1 MQRGNF
7 NSAIKQHQGIM
18 IQFEG
23 RRKAMR
29 FRTVL
34 NLAVLSLILM
44 LFLGLNP
51 ESVSAEKV
59 LRVSGDPNELGVTTF
74 NPINVELSHDAM
86 WLIYDRFIE
95 RDSNGKFYPG
105 LAESWEISQ
114 DGLIW
119 KLKLK
124 TGVTFH
130 DGSSFNAEVA
140 KWFFKEMATGP
151 SAYMVAG
158 IDRVEINDPHAVT
171 IFLKNPEPN
180 MLFNLSTSFMCVPSM
195 EAYQKY
201 GEEYGIK
208 YVIGSGPYI
217 YESWKPGDSLTV
229 VKNPKYAWGPG
240 FAKNKGPAKIDKVV
254 YREIKDESTR
264 FLELKTGKL
273 DVLFSIP
280 TMFLDKVKQDSNL
293 NVVRLPGVV
302 LFHMVMNTQSELL
315 TDPLVRKGIAL
326 AVDQDSITKNVFAGA
341 GQPAHTYL
349 IASLPASNVADEFKI
364 RHNLEAAKKAL
375 DKAGWKAG
383 SDGIRINK
391 DGQRLE
397 LKIWAKN
404 ESTYRRVAEVIQ
416 AQLAKVGVDGKITL
430 LDPSTIRTQLRKG
443 EQQLVVR
450 SYSWEN
456 ADILE
461 WFLNSKRMGY
471 PNAAMWHDNE
481 SDYLMQKA
489 MTRARSMEERIDY
502 FKAYHSYVLTQYVWA
517 PIYLP
522 DQIFAVNERVILPDP
537 LMENR
542 LVGATILDYDL
553 K

>member
-1 MQRGNF
+1 MKGKSIF
-7 NSAIKQHQGIM
+7 KLVIFGSALLMVMG
-18 IQFEG
+18 
-23 RRKAMR
+23 
-29 FRTVL
+29 L
-34 NLAVLSLILM
+34 NLVFA
-44 LFLGLNP
+44 
-51 ESVSAEKV
+51 SADKV
-59 LRVSGDPNELGVTTF
+59 LYVSGDPNELGVTTF
-74 NPINVELSHDAM
+74 NPIKVELSHDAM

-95 RDSNGKFYPG
+95 RDSDNKYYPG
-105 LAESWEISQ
+105 LAESWDISE
-114 DGLIW
+114 DGLVW
-119 KLKLK
+119 KMKLKK
-124 TGVTFH
+124 GVKFH
-130 DGSSFNAEVA
+130 DGSPFNAEVA
-140 KWFFKEMATGP
+140 KWFFKEMNTGP

-158 IDRVEINDPHAVT
+158 IDRVEINDPHAIT
-171 IFLKNPEPN
+171 IYFKNPEPN

-195 EAYQKY
+195 EAYKKY
-201 GEEYGIK
+201 GEDYGIK
-208 YVIGSGPYI
+208 YVIGSGPYK

-229 VKNPKYAWGPG
+229 VKNPDYTWGPG
-240 FAKNKGPAKIDKVV
+240 FAKNKGPALIDKVV

-273 DVLFSIP
+273 DVLFSVP
-280 TMFLDKVKQDSNL
+280 TMFLEKVKQDSKL
-293 NVVRLPGVV
+293 KVIRLPGVV
-302 LFHMVMNTQSELL
+302 LFHMVMNTQSEPLN
-315 TDPLVRKGIAL
+315 DPMVRKGIAL

-349 IASLPASNVADEFKI
+349 IASLPSSMVAEEFKI
-364 RHNLEAAKKAL
+364 YHNLEAANEAL
-375 DKAGWKAG
+375 EKAGWKTAA
-383 SDGIRINK
+383 DGIRVNK

-397 LKIWAKN
+397 LKMWAKN

-416 AQLAKVGVDGKITL
+416 AQLAKVGVDAKITL

-443 EQQLVVR
+443 EQQMVVR
-450 SYSWEN
+450 SYNWEN

-489 MTRARSMEERIDY
+489 MTRARSMEERIAN
-502 FKAYHSYVLTQYVWA
+502 FKEYHSYVLSQYIWA

-522 DQIFAVNERVILPDP
+522 DQIFAVNERLILPDP

>member
-1 MQRGNF
+1 
-7 NSAIKQHQGIM
+7 
-18 IQFEG
+18 
-23 RRKAMR
+23 MR
-29 FRTVL
+29 FRSVL
-34 NLAVLSLILM
+34 NLVVLGIVALM
-44 LFLGLNP
+44 VLGFNP
-51 ESVSAEKV
+51 IPASAEKV
-59 LRVSGDPNELGVTTF
+59 LYVSGDPNELGVTTF
-74 NPINVELSHDAM
+74 NPVKVELSHDAM

-95 RDSNGKFYPG
+95 KDLNGKFYPG
-105 LAESWEISQ
+105 LAESWEISE
-114 DGLIW
+114 DGLVW
-119 KLKLK
+119 KMKLKK
-124 TGVTFH
+124 GVKFH
-130 DGSSFNAEVA
+130 DGSPFNAEVA
-140 KWFFKEMATGP
+140 KWFFQEMATGP

-158 IDRVEINDPHAVT
+158 IDRIEINDSHAIT
-171 IFLKNPEPN
+171 IILKNPEPN

-195 EAYQKY
+195 EAYKKY

-208 YVIGSGPYI
+208 YVVGSGPFK

-229 VKNPKYAWGPG
+229 VKNPEYTWGSG
-240 FAKNKGPAKIDKVV
+240 FVKNKGPAKIDRVV

-273 DVLFSIP
+273 DALFAVP
-280 TMFLDKVKQDSNL
+280 TMFLEKVKQDAKL
-293 NVVRLPGVV
+293 KVIRLPGVV
-302 LFHMVMNTQSELL
+302 LFHMVMNTQSE
-315 TDPLVRKGIAL
+315 PLNDLMVRKGIAL

-349 IASLPASNVADEFKI
+349 INALPSSKVAKEFQI
-364 RHNLEAAKKAL
+364 FHNLEAAKEAL
-375 DKAGWKAG
+375 DKAGWKPG
-383 SDGIRINK
+383 SDGIRVNK

-397 LKIWAKN
+397 LKMWAKN
-404 ESTYRRVAEVIQ
+404 ESTYRRVAEVVQ
-416 AQLAKVGVDGKITL
+416 AQLAKVGVDAKITL
-430 LDPSTIRTQLRKG
+430 LDPSTIRTQMRKG
-443 EQQLVVR
+443 DQQLVVR
-450 SYSWEN
+450 SYNWEN

-489 MTRARSMEERIDY
+489 MTRARSMEERIAY
-502 FKAYHSYVLTQYVWA
+502 FKEYHSYVLGQYVWA

>member
-1 MQRGNF
+1 M
-7 NSAIKQHQGIM
+7 
-18 IQFEG
+18 
-23 RRKAMR
+23 RRESVFKLVVAG
-29 FRTVL
+29 
-34 NLAVLSLILM
+34 AVLLM
-44 LFLGLNP
+44 ALGLVP
-51 ESVSAEKV
+51 GSASAEKV
-59 LRVSGDPNELGVTTF
+59 LNVSGDPNELGVTTF
-74 NPINVELSHDAM
+74 NPVKVELSHDAM

-95 RDSNGKFYPG
+95 RDSDGNFYPG
-105 LAESWEISQ
+105 LAESWEISE
-114 DGLIW
+114 DGLVW
-119 KLKLK
+119 KMKLKK
-124 TGVTFH
+124 GVKFH
-130 DGSSFNAEVA
+130 DGSPFNADVA
-140 KWFFKEMATGP
+140 KWFFEEMATGP

-158 IDRVEINDPHAVT
+158 IDRIEINDPHAIT
-171 IFLKNPEPN
+171 IYFKNPEPN

-195 EAYQKY
+195 EAYKKY

-208 YVIGSGPYI
+208 HVIGSGPFK

-229 VKNPKYAWGPG
+229 VKNAEYTWGSG

-273 DVLFSIP
+273 DVVFSVP
-280 TMFLDKVKQDSNL
+280 TMFLEKVKQDSKL
-293 NVVRLPGVV
+293 NVIRLPGIV
-302 LFHMVMNTQSELL
+302 LFHMVMNTQSE
-315 TDPLVRKGIAL
+315 PLNDVMVRKGIAL

-349 IASLPASNVADEFKI
+349 IASLPSSKVADEFKI
-364 RHNLEAAKKAL
+364 SHNLEAAKEAL

-383 SDGIRINK
+383 SDGIRVNK
-391 DGQRLE
+391 DGKRLE
-397 LKIWAKN
+397 LKMWAKN

-416 AQLAKVGVDGKITL
+416 AQLAKAGVDAKITL

-489 MTRARSMEERIDY
+489 MTRSRSMEERVANFIE
-502 FKAYHSYVLTQYVWA
+502 YHSYVLSQYIWA

-522 DQIFAVNERVILPDP
+522 DQIFAVNDRVILPDP

>member
-1 MQRGNF
+1 
-7 NSAIKQHQGIM
+7 
-18 IQFEG
+18 
-23 RRKAMR
+23 MR
-29 FRTVL
+29 SRSVL
-34 NLAVLSLILM
+34 NLAIVGLIMM

-51 ESVSAEKV
+51 EPVAAEKV
-59 LRVSGDPNELGVTTF
+59 LHVSGDPNELGVTTF
-74 NPINVELSHDAM
+74 NPIKVELSHDAM
-86 WLIYDRFIE
+86 WLIYDRFVE
-95 RDSNGKFYPG
+95 RDSNGKFHPG
-105 LAESWEISQ
+105 LAESWEISA

-124 TGVTFH
+124 KGVKFH
-130 DGSSFNAEVA
+130 DGSPFNAEVA
-140 KWFFKEMATGP
+140 KWFLKEMETGP

-158 IDRVEINDPHAVT
+158 IDRVEIDDPHAIT

-180 MLFNLSTSFMCVPSM
+180 MLFNMAQNFMAVPSM
-195 EAYQKY
+195 EAFKKY

-208 YVIGSGPYI
+208 YVIGSGPFK

-229 VKNPKYAWGPG
+229 VKNPGYTWGPG
-240 FAKNKGPAKIDKVV
+240 SSKNKGPAKIDKVV

-280 TMFLDKVKQDSNL
+280 TMFMDKVKQDSKL
-293 NVVRLPGVV
+293 NVIRLPGVV
-302 LFHMVMNTQSELL
+302 LFHMVMNTQSEPLN
-315 TDPLVRKGIAL
+315 DPLVRKGIAL
-326 AVDQDSITKNVFAGA
+326 AVDQDSITKNVFAAA

-349 IASLPASNVADEFKI
+349 IASLPSSNVAEEFKI
-364 RHNLEAAKKAL
+364 SYNLEVAKEAL
-375 DKAGWKAG
+375 DKAGWKPGA
-383 SDGIRINK
+383 DGIRVNK

-397 LKIWAKN
+397 LKLWAKN

-416 AQLAKVGVDGKITL
+416 AQLAKVGVDAKITL

-489 MTRARSMEERIDY
+489 MTRARTMEERIEY
-502 FKAYHSYVLTQYVWA
+502 FKAYHSYVLSQYVWA

>member
-1 MQRGNF
+1 M
-7 NSAIKQHQGIM
+7 
-18 IQFEG
+18 
-23 RRKAMR
+23 RRESIFKLV
-29 FRTVL
+29 VL
-34 NLAVLSLILM
+34 ASVLLM
-44 LFLGLNP
+44 VLGLNP
-51 ESVSAEKV
+51 AWASAEKV
-59 LRVSGDPNELGVTTF
+59 LYVSGDPNELGVTTF
-74 NPINVELSHDAM
+74 NPIKVELSHDAM
-86 WLIYDRFIE
+86 WLIYNRFIE
-95 RDSNGKFYPG
+95 RDSNGNFYPG
-105 LAESWEISQ
+105 LAESWEISE
-114 DGLIW
+114 DGLVW
-119 KLKLK
+119 KMKLKK
-124 TGVTFH
+124 GVKFH
-130 DGSSFNAEVA
+130 DGSPFNADVA
-140 KWFFKEMATGP
+140 KWFFEEMGTGP

-158 IDRVEINDPHAVT
+158 IDRIEIDDPHAIT
-171 IFLKNPEPN
+171 IYFKNPEPN

-195 EAYQKY
+195 EAYKKY

-208 YVIGSGPYI
+208 HVIGSGPFK

-229 VKNPKYAWGPG
+229 VKNTEYTWGPG
-240 FAKNKGPAKIDKVV
+240 FAKNKGPAKIDKIV

-273 DVLFSIP
+273 DVVFSVP
-280 TMFLDKVKQDSNL
+280 TMFLEKVKQDSKL
-293 NVVRLPGVV
+293 NVIRLPGIV
-302 LFHMVMNTQSELL
+302 LFHMVMNTQSEPLN
-315 TDPLVRKGIAL
+315 DPMVRKGIAL
-326 AVDQDSITKNVFAGA
+326 AVDQDSITKNVFASA

-349 IASLPASNVADEFKI
+349 IASLPSSNVAVEFKI
-364 RHNLEAAKKAL
+364 SHNLEAAKEAL
-375 DKAGWKAG
+375 DKAGWKTG
-383 SDGIRINK
+383 SDGIRVNK
-391 DGQRLE
+391 DGKRLE
-397 LKIWAKN
+397 LKMWAKN

-416 AQLAKVGVDGKITL
+416 AQLAKAGVDAKITL

-461 WFLNSKRMGY
+461 WFLNSRRMGY

-489 MTRARSMEERIDY
+489 MTRSRSMEERIAN
-502 FKAYHSYVLTQYVWA
+502 FKEYHSYVLSQYVWA